1 MRSSRQT
8 ARERLDSTPST
19 EALPDKGLR
28 RFAWLAVL
36 VLALVFVAGCG
47 EDDNDD
53 GWYTL
58 VLVPAPGTDPF
69 ADPDAAFL
77 YLRIETGTLA
87 LVAEEEFPIDADD
100 LTMDKAPTGRGLYF
114 VVEVRD
120 AAEPRGV
127 IAEGRSGPHALEK
140 GEHTTVTVV
149 LEAP

>member
-1 MRSSRQT
+1 MFF
-8 ARERLDSTPST
+8 A
-19 EALPDKGLR
+19 AL
-28 RFAWLAVL
+28 AA
-36 VLALVFVAGCG
+36 AGCG
-47 EDDNDD
+47 EEDHDD

-77 YLRIETGTLA
+77 YLRIETAAPAML
-87 LVAEEEFPIDADD
+87 AEEEFPIDADD
-100 LTMDKAPTGRGLYF
+100 LSLDDAPTGRGLYF

-127 IAEGRSGPHALEK
+127 IAVGRSGPHALEK

>member
-1 MRSSRQT
+1 MRSSRQA
-8 ARERLDSTPST
+8 ARERINST
-19 EALPDKGLR
+19 
-28 RFAWLAVL
+28 RFACLAVL
-36 VLALVFVAGCG
+36 FAALVFTAGCG
-47 EDDNDD
+47 GSDNDD

-69 ADPDAAFL
+69 ADPDAAYL
-77 YLRIETGTLA
+77 YLRIETGALA

-100 LTMDKAPTGRGLYF
+100 LSMDHAPTGRGLYF

-120 AAEPRGV
+120 ASVPRGL

-149 LEAP
+149 LEEP

>member
-1 MRSSRQT
+1 V
-8 ARERLDSTPST
+8 L
-19 EALPDKGLR
+19 
-28 RFAWLAVL
+28 FA
-36 VLALVFVAGCG
+36 ALVFVAGCG
-47 EDDNDD
+47 EEDDDD

-69 ADPDAAFL
+69 ADPDAATL
-77 YLRIETGTLA
+77 YLRVETGALE
-87 LVAEEEFPIDADD
+87 LVAEEEFPIDAED
-100 LTMDKAPTGRGLYF
+100 LTMDHAPTGRSLYF

-120 AAEPRGV
+120 GETPAGV